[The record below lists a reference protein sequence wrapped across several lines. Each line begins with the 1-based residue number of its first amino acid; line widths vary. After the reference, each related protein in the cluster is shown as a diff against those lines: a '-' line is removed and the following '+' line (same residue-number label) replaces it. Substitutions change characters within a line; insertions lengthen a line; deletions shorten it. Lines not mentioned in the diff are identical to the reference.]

1 MNLSNLGTLALSPP
15 LSPEA
20 WLAAQPS
27 WRLDF
32 AGGDLVL
39 IQPSS
44 TLIVYGLGILTIA
57 MGFRFLGLRRRAAA
71 LAGAPGTAT
80 MRALLC
86 WGIALAVWGLG
97 TLLAGTSYQAFGY
110 MIKGAGRATMA
121 LTSYW
126 EVAYMMLTVAS
137 VSSMGVAVAAFS
149 TRGLG
154 GKLLGAWAWISTPA
168 YLAFALVGAAKP
180 DAFMVSFEAMVLF
193 VIPSMLAFFAV
204 NLVAWLRWKRGADLV
219 LLRAWLGMALVMAAY
234 FAAYLGGL
242 GPALWSRG
250 LWFSE
255 NDVLHLGLI
264 AWMLYLGFRLAPS
277 LLRSGGEAAL
287 D

>member
-1 MNLSNLGTLALSPP
+1 MKLSNLVLSPP
-15 LSPEA
+15 QSPEA
-20 WLAAQPS
+20 WLAAQPF
-27 WRLDF
+27 WRFDL
-32 AGGDLVL
+32 AGAQIVL

-57 MGFRFLGLRRRAAA
+57 MGLRFLRLRRRAAA
-71 LAGAPGTAT
+71 GPADPGPGAL
-80 MRALLC
+80 RALLC

-110 MIKGAGRATMA
+110 MIKGAGRTTMA
-121 LTSYW
+121 LTSCW

-149 TRGLG
+149 TRGFG

-168 YLAFALVGAAKP
+168 YVVFALAGAARP

-204 NLVAWLRWKRGADLV
+204 NLVAWLRWKRRADLL

-242 GPALWSRG
+242 GPALWSWG

-255 NDVLHLGLI
+255 NDVLHLGLV
-264 AWMLYLGFRLAPS
+264 AWMLYLGFRLAPA
-277 LLRSGGEAAL
+277 LIKSGGNGPRA
-287 D
+287 